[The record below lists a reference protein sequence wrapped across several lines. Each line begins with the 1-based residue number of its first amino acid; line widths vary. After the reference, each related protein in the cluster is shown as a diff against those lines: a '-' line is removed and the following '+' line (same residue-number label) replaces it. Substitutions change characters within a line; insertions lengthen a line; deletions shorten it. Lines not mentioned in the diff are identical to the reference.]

1 MSAQPKPR
9 ERVVILGGGFG
20 GVAAARALRG
30 APVDITLIDKR
41 NHHLFQ
47 PLLYQ
52 VAGAVLS
59 PSDIASPLRSMFSG
73 QKNLMVLLGEATEVS
88 LAERRVTVRGPD
100 GGLRDSP
107 YDRLIIAAGMTNSWF
122 GRDAEWAPHAP
133 GMKDLD
139 DALDIRRRVLGAFE
153 RAEWTED
160 REERR
165 RLLTF
170 VVVGGGPTG
179 VEMAG
184 ALSEIARRSL
194 AADFRR
200 IDPTDARVVLIE
212 ANTGIL
218 PPYPSELR
226 LSAMEQLVALGVE
239 VRLGYRV
246 SRIDEGGVNLA
257 LPNGPEERIETRT
270 VVWAAGLKGAPLAGT
285 LGVESD
291 RAGRPKV
298 LPDLSIPGHPEAF
311 VIGDLA
317 WATDPQGQPFPGVA
331 QNAIQGGDYVGRL
344 ISAEV
349 AAVAKGRPAPPRGAY
364 AYRDLGSMATIGRS
378 KAIASVAGMQ
388 FSGRFAWLLWL
399 FIHIMALVGFRNR
412 VLVWLQWSWS
422 YLTWQRHA
430 RIIRDRE

>member
-1 MSAQPKPR
+1 VSAQPKPR